1 MASQSAS
8 AVVYGVAHKTAHNR
22 ALSDAEKHAV
32 IFIDPSYEP
41 LTIGVEPRTDVN
53 WVPNAAYNIYDERNR
68 YQSFGTSAVVEMEK
82 RSSHFTIIK
91 VTDPVTFGDGTDNN
105 IWIVYRTE
113 NFRNGLIRP
122 FFAMK
127 NLVDLTEVNWEN
139 DVKNSEPTVA
149 FLAIYEDRKDN
160 LVKATLV
167 ATCQIHGETERER
180 LKKST
185 FSADNGTP
193 RSFREIDPV
202 RQDLHMLEE
211 IQCGA
216 VEQCSTQ
223 VGGGTT
229 TVIREEGKQFRLQ
242 VFDNTLNLARV
253 DLQCTQRR
261 LVVKITCLTDWRATV
276 PGDEKGKI
284 KLDRYRQN
292 ARAVGDSVAFLLL
305 SVNISAAGCIS
316 TQKTT
321 EMKRLSYRELE
332 AKMAQSAGLAQISLL
347 LEQKVEMDNRVLAAD
362 GSLGKTLTKTLL
374 RWTENTT
381 NFYELFMSEDDSKAA
396 GPEMLQ
402 TIFILV
408 AAFAVTMYHK
418 LKSRCN
424 MFIRQDMD
432 DDVARV
438 FNSVRADPILIGL
451 LNQAGI
457 RDTAAP
463 SLLHSIVCKAM
474 RADDNNVF
482 QASDLFPSLLG
493 IDQVA
498 VVERNVKK
506 LEKNMPA
513 IKYAVDMLQKNLYS
527 RKTFDNQLD
536 SHKKLNE
543 NATHANLHYFVS
555 AGAAEIERLAGVA
568 ATREAEAVPLLGD
581 PAIVEVVDELFA
593 VNDSDASLT
602 KPNDKNKSYI
612 HPNVTFFNVGVLQAV
627 CDLARRGAKIEVCPA
642 VYREYPD
649 VDKDMKNGEFLMW
662 PVTPSV
668 RVTVAGS
675 NFVVKSGFIR
685 LSIPNCIE
693 ALHTDTSG
701 LPQQETAGMGL
712 QEMADMTLGAAL
724 QLTSDR
730 VLKRATMVQSLPAVA
745 LLDVQSDMS
754 VDFRRSTTSASMHCV
769 IVRNM
774 QLNPPRFAVFCK
786 VANDQWIVWRVG
798 HPQSDTHSSQE
809 MCPLKHVSGDNHASL
824 ASTLKQMLQTNLA
837 AHDIASATHYALGL
851 NYNDLDAKYDA
862 AFWLDRTSLFAYDLD
877 GKASESACD
886 YARACFRK
894 GTIYGMPKTA

>member
-1 MASQSAS
+1 MRD
-8 AVVYGVAHKTAHNR
+8 VAHNLTAHQR
-22 ALSDAEKHAV
+22 ALSDAKEQTV

-41 LTIGVEPRTDVN
+41 LTIGVEPRADVN
-53 WVPNAAYNIYDERNR
+53 RVPNAAYNIYDERNR

-113 NFRNGLIRP
+113 NFASGLVRP

-127 NLVDLTEVNWEN
+127 NLIDLTEVKWEN
-139 DVKNSEPTVA
+139 DVKDSEPTVA
-149 FLAIYEDRKDN
+149 FLAIYKDRKDN
-160 LVKATLV
+160 IVKATLV
-167 ATCQIHGETERER
+167 ATCLIHGEEER

-185 FSADNGTP
+185 VSVDNGTS
-193 RSFREIDPV
+193 RSFREIDLV
-202 RQDLHMLEE
+202 RQTLHMLEE

-223 VGGGTT
+223 VSGKTT
-229 TVIREEGKQFRLQ
+229 TVIREEREQFRLP
-242 VFDNTLNLARV
+242 VFDKKLHLARV

-261 LVVKITCLTDWRATV
+261 LVVEIICLTDWHATV
-276 PGDEKGKI
+276 PGDGEGKI
-284 KLDRYRQN
+284 KGDRYRQN
-292 ARAVGDSVAFLLL
+292 APAAGGSVALLLL

-316 TQKTT
+316 TQEAT

-332 AKMAQSAGLAQISLL
+332 AKIAQSAGLAQISLL

-374 RWTENTT
+374 RWTEGTT
-381 NFYELFMSEDDSKAA
+381 DFYELFTSEDDSKAA
-396 GPEMLQ
+396 DPTMLQ

-493 IDQVA
+493 IDQLVMIP
-498 VVERNVKK
+498 RNVKK
-506 LEKNMPA
+506 LERNMSA

-581 PAIVEVVDELFA
+581 PKAAEVVDELYA
-593 VNDSDASLT
+593 VNDPDASLT
-602 KPNDKNKSYI
+602 RPNDKDRSYI

-627 CDLARRGAKIEVCPA
+627 CDLARRGARIEVCPA
-642 VYREYPD
+642 VYAEYPD
-649 VDKDMKNGEFLMW
+649 VDKYMKDGGFLMW

-693 ALHTDTSG
+693 ALQTDTSG
-701 LPQQETAGMGL
+701 LPQQEMT
-712 QEMADMTLGAAL
+712 DMTLGAAL

-745 LLDVQSDMS
+745 LLDVQGDMS

-786 VANDQWIVWRVG
+786 VVNDQWIVWRVG
-798 HPQSDTHSSQE
+798 HPLSDDRSSQE
-809 MCPLKHVSGDNHASL
+809 MCPLKYVSGDEHASL
-824 ASTLKQMLQTNLA
+824 VPTIKQTLQTNLA
-837 AHDIASATHYALGL
+837 AHDIASATHYTLGL
-851 NYNDLDAKYDA
+851 DYNDPSAKYDA
-862 AFWLDRTSLFAYDLD
+862 AFWLDRTSLFAYNLD
-877 GKASESACD
+877 GKASESARD
-886 YARACFRK
+886 YAQTCFLK